1 MKKILSLLLLMLL
14 MFTAGCGTVA
24 SAENL
29 VVYFLD
35 VGQADAAILQCG
47 DEVMMIDGGESSDSS
62 LIYSYLTKTLGITHI
77 DYMIATHPHSDHIGG
92 LSGALNA
99 CSVGVVYSPVRSY
112 DSKQFSSLV
121 KYTQKQG
128 LDMTV
133 PEVGDSFAFGDA
145 QVQFLSPMTEYSN
158 INDCSIVVRITHGS
172 NTFLFTGDA
181 EWDAEH
187 DMVAS
192 GYDLSATVLKVG
204 HHGSDTSSS
213 YVFLREVMPKYA
225 VISCGEGNSYGH
237 PTEAVLSRLR
247 DAGTQVFR
255 TDLQGDIICV
265 SDGNELTFAV
275 EKNADYESIWQGADS
290 YVPVLPPAYEE
301 AEKPDSSAAVYIGN
315 KNSKKFHYASCSSV
329 KDMKEKN
336 KVELNTREEAIEK
349 GYVPCKN
356 CNP

>member
-1 MKKILSLLLLMLL
+1 MKKVLSLLLLMLL

-77 DYMIATHPHSDHIGG
+77 DYMIATHPHADHIGG

-99 CSVGVVYSPVRSY
+99 CSVGVVYSPVRSN

-121 KYTQKQG
+121 KYVQKQG
-128 LDMTV
+128 RELTV
-133 PEVGDSFAFGDA
+133 PEISDSFAFGDA
-145 QVQFLSPMTEYSN
+145 QVQFLSPMKEYSN
-158 INDCSIVVRITHGS
+158 INDCSIVVRITHGN

-187 DMVAS
+187 DMVDS
-192 GYDLSATVLKVG
+192 GYDLSAAVLKVG

-225 VISCGEGNSYGH
+225 VISCGKDNSYGH
-237 PTEAVLSRLR
+237 PTEDVLSRLR
-247 DAGTQVFR
+247 DVGAQIIR
-255 TDLQGDIICV
+255 TDLQGDVVFV
-265 SDGNELTFAV
+265 SDGTTLSFGT
-275 EKNADYESIWQGADS
+275 EKCADAQMLWKSGGAT
-290 YVPVLPPAYEE
+290 
-301 AEKPDSSAAVYIGN
+301 N
-315 KNSKKFHYASCSSV
+315 
-329 KDMKEKN
+329 
-336 KVELNTREEAIEK
+336 
-349 GYVPCKN
+349 
-356 CNP
+356 

>member
-14 MFTAGCGTVA
+14 MFTAGRGTVA

-62 LIYSYLTKTLGITHI
+62 RIYSYLTKTLGITYI
-77 DYMIATHPHSDHIGG
+77 DYMIATHPHADHIGG

-99 CSVGVVYSPVRSY
+99 CSVGVVYSPVTSY

-128 LDMTV
+128 CDLTV

-145 QVQFLSPMTEYSN
+145 QVQFLSPAMEYN
-158 INDCSIVVRITHGS
+158 NVNDCSIVVRITHGS
-172 NTFLFTGDA
+172 NTFLFAGDA

-187 DMVAS
+187 DMLSS

-225 VISCGEGNSYGH
+225 VISCGKDNSYGH
-237 PTEAVLSRLR
+237 PTEGALSRLR
-247 DAGTQVFR
+247 DVGAQIFR
-255 TDLQGDIICV
+255 TDLQGNVVFV
-265 SDGNELTFAV
+265 SDGTTLSFGT
-275 EKNADYESIWQGADS
+275 EKYADAQMLWKSGGAT
-290 YVPVLPPAYEE
+290 
-301 AEKPDSSAAVYIGN
+301 N
-315 KNSKKFHYASCSSV
+315 
-329 KDMKEKN
+329 
-336 KVELNTREEAIEK
+336 
-349 GYVPCKN
+349 
-356 CNP
+356 

>member
-77 DYMIATHPHSDHIGG
+77 DYMIATHPHADHIGG

-121 KYTQKQG
+121 KYVQKQG
-128 LDMTV
+128 RELTV
-133 PEVGDSFAFGDA
+133 PEVGDGFSFGDA
-145 QVQFLSPMTEYSN
+145 QVQFLSPSRKYSN
-158 INDCSIVVRITHGS
+158 TNDCSIVVRIIHGT

-187 DMVAS
+187 DMLSS

-225 VISCGEGNSYGH
+225 VISCGKDNSYGH
-237 PTEAVLSRLR
+237 PTEDVLSRLR
-247 DAGTQVFR
+247 DVGAQIFR
-255 TDLQGDIICV
+255 TDLQGDVVFV
-265 SDGNELTFAV
+265 SDGTTLSFGT
-275 EKNADYESIWQGADS
+275 EKYSDAQMLWKSGGVTN
-290 YVPVLPPAYEE
+290 
-301 AEKPDSSAAVYIGN
+301 
-315 KNSKKFHYASCSSV
+315 
-329 KDMKEKN
+329 
-336 KVELNTREEAIEK
+336 
-349 GYVPCKN
+349 
-356 CNP
+356 

>member
-14 MFTAGCGTVA
+14 MFTAGCGTIA

-29 VVYFLD
+29 LVYFLGD
-35 VGQADAAILQCG
+35 GQADAAILQCG

-77 DYMIATHPHSDHIGG
+77 DYMIATHPHTDHIGG

-121 KYTQKQG
+121 KYVQKQG
-128 LDMTV
+128 RELTV
-133 PEVGDSFAFGDA
+133 PEIGDSFAFGDA
-145 QVQFLSPMTEYSN
+145 QVQFLSPMKEYSN
-158 INDCSIVVRITHGS
+158 INDCSIVVRITHGN

-187 DMVAS
+187 DMVDS
-192 GYDLSATVLKVG
+192 GYDLSAAVLKVG

-225 VISCGEGNSYGH
+225 VISCGKDNSYGH

-247 DAGTQVFR
+247 DVSAQILR
-255 TDLQGDIICV
+255 TDLQGDVVFV
-265 SDGNELTFAV
+265 SDGTTLSFGT
-275 EKNADYESIWQGADS
+275 EKYADAQMLWKSGG
-290 YVPVLPPAYEE
+290 VT
-301 AEKPDSSAAVYIGN
+301 N
-315 KNSKKFHYASCSSV
+315 
-329 KDMKEKN
+329 
-336 KVELNTREEAIEK
+336 
-349 GYVPCKN
+349 
-356 CNP
+356 

>member
-1 MKKILSLLLLMLL
+1 MKKVIPLLLAMLL
-14 MFTAGCGTVA
+14 FCTIGSGIVA
-24 SAENL
+24 AEEEL
-29 VVYFLD
+29 IIHFLD

-47 DEVMMIDGGESSDSS
+47 DEVMMIDGGESSESS
-62 LIYSYLTKTLGITHI
+62 LIYSYLTKTLGITRI
-77 DYMIATHPHSDHIGG
+77 DYMIATHPHADHIGG

-99 CSVGVVYSPVRSY
+99 CSVEVVYSPVTSY

-128 LDMTV
+128 RNLTV
-133 PEVGDSFAFGDA
+133 PEVGDSFTFGDA
-145 QVQFLSPMTEYSN
+145 QVQFLSPSQTYSN

-172 NTFLFTGDA
+172 NTFLFAGDA

-187 DMVAS
+187 DMLLS

-204 HHGSDTSSS
+204 HHGSDTSTS
-213 YVFLREVMPKYA
+213 YVFLREVMPQYA

-247 DAGTQVFR
+247 DAGTQLFR
-255 TDLQGDIICV
+255 TDLQGDIVCV

-275 EKNADYESIWQGADS
+275 EKNTDYESIWQGADS
-290 YVPVLPPAYEE
+290 DVSVLPPAYEE

-315 KNSKKFHYASCSSV
+315 KKSKKFHYASCSSV

>member
-128 LDMTV
+128 RDLTV

-145 QVQFLSPMTEYSN
+145 QVQFLSPMKEYSN
-158 INDCSIVVRITHGS
+158 INDCSIVVRITHGN

-187 DMVAS
+187 DMVDS
-192 GYDLSATVLKVG
+192 GYDLSAAVLKVG

-225 VISCGEGNSYGH
+225 VISCGKDNSYGH

-247 DAGTQVFR
+247 DVSAQIFR
-255 TDLQGDIICV
+255 TDLQGDVVFV
-265 SDGNELTFAV
+265 SDGTTLSFGT
-275 EKNADYESIWQGADS
+275 EKYADAQMLWKSGG
-290 YVPVLPPAYEE
+290 VT
-301 AEKPDSSAAVYIGN
+301 N
-315 KNSKKFHYASCSSV
+315 
-329 KDMKEKN
+329 
-336 KVELNTREEAIEK
+336 
-349 GYVPCKN
+349 
-356 CNP
+356 

>member
-1 MKKILSLLLLMLL
+1 MKKVLSLLLLMLL

-77 DYMIATHPHSDHIGG
+77 DYMIATHPHADHIGG

-99 CSVGVVYSPVRSY
+99 CSVGVVYSPVTSY

-128 LDMTV
+128 RDLTV
-133 PEVGDSFAFGDA
+133 PEVGDSFSFGDA
-145 QVQFLSPMTEYSN
+145 QVQFISPSQKYSN
-158 INDCSIVVRITHGS
+158 TNDSSIVVRIIHGI

-187 DMVAS
+187 DMVDS
-192 GYDLSATVLKVG
+192 GYDLSAAVLKVG

-225 VISCGEGNSYGH
+225 VISCGKDNSYGH

-255 TDLQGDIICV
+255 TDLQGDIMCV

-275 EKNADYESIWQGADS
+275 EKNADNESIWRGADS
-290 YVPVLPPAYEE
+290 YAPVLPPAYEE
-301 AEKPDSSAAVYIGN
+301 AEKPYSSA
-315 KNSKKFHYASCSSV
+315 
-329 KDMKEKN
+329 E
-336 KVELNTREEAIEK
+336 
-349 GYVPCKN
+349 PCAGDTTFPKRTA
-356 CNP
+356 C

>member
-1 MKKILSLLLLMLL
+1 MKKVLSLLLLMLL

-77 DYMIATHPHSDHIGG
+77 DYMIATHPHADHIGS

-99 CSVGVVYSPVRSY
+99 CSVGVVYSPVTSY

-128 LDMTV
+128 RDLTV

-145 QVQFLSPMTEYSN
+145 QVQFLSPSQKYSN
-158 INDCSIVVRITHGS
+158 TNDSSIVVRIVHGI
-172 NTFLFTGDA
+172 NTFLFAGDA

-187 DMVAS
+187 DMVDS

-225 VISCGEGNSYGH
+225 VISCGKDNSYDH
-237 PTEAVLSRLR
+237 PTEGVLSRLR
-247 DAGTQVFR
+247 DVGAQIFR
-255 TDLQGDIICV
+255 TDLQGDVVFV
-265 SDGNELTFAV
+265 SDGTTLSFGT
-275 EKNADYESIWQGADS
+275 EKNADAQMLWKSGGAT
-290 YVPVLPPAYEE
+290 
-301 AEKPDSSAAVYIGN
+301 N
-315 KNSKKFHYASCSSV
+315 
-329 KDMKEKN
+329 
-336 KVELNTREEAIEK
+336 
-349 GYVPCKN
+349 
-356 CNP
+356 

>member
-29 VVYFLD
+29 VVYFLN

-62 LIYSYLTKTLGITHI
+62 LIYSYLSKTLGITHI
-77 DYMIATHPHSDHIGG
+77 DYMIATHPHADHIGG

-99 CSVGVVYSPVRSY
+99 CSVGVVYSPVTSY

-128 LDMTV
+128 HELTV
-133 PEVGDSFAFGDA
+133 PEVGISFAFGDA
-145 QVQFLSPMTEYSN
+145 QVQFLSPVTEYSN

-225 VISCGEGNSYGH
+225 VISCGKDNSYGH
-237 PTEAVLSRLR
+237 PTEGALSRLR
-247 DAGTQVFR
+247 DVGAQVFR
-255 TDLQGDIICV
+255 TDMQGDVVFV
-265 SDGNELTFAV
+265 SDGTALSFGTV
-275 EKNADYESIWQGADS
+275 KYADTQMLWKSGGAT
-290 YVPVLPPAYEE
+290 
-301 AEKPDSSAAVYIGN
+301 N
-315 KNSKKFHYASCSSV
+315 
-329 KDMKEKN
+329 
-336 KVELNTREEAIEK
+336 
-349 GYVPCKN
+349 
-356 CNP
+356 

>member
-1 MKKILSLLLLMLL
+1 M
-14 MFTAGCGTVA
+14 
-24 SAENL
+24 
-29 VVYFLD
+29 
-35 VGQADAAILQCG
+35 
-47 DEVMMIDGGESSDSS
+47 
-62 LIYSYLTKTLGITHI
+62 
-77 DYMIATHPHSDHIGG
+77 
-92 LSGALNA
+92 
-99 CSVGVVYSPVRSY
+99 YSPVTSY

-128 LDMTV
+128 RDLTV

-145 QVQFLSPMTEYSN
+145 QVQFLSPAMEYSDV
-158 INDCSIVVRITHGS
+158 NDCSIVVRITHGS
-172 NTFLFTGDA
+172 NTFLFSGDA

-187 DMVAS
+187 DMLSS
-192 GYDLSATVLKVG
+192 GYDLSAMVLKVG
-204 HHGSDTSSS
+204 HHGSDTSTS

-275 EKNADYESIWQGADS
+275 EKNADYESILQGADS

>member
-1 MKKILSLLLLMLL
+1 MKKILSSLLLMLL
-14 MFTAGCGTVA
+14 MFTAGCGTIA

-29 VVYFLD
+29 LVYFLD

-77 DYMIATHPHSDHIGG
+77 DYMIATHPHADHIGG

-121 KYTQKQG
+121 KYVQKQG
-128 LDMTV
+128 RELTV
-133 PEVGDSFAFGDA
+133 PEIGDSFAFGDA
-145 QVQFLSPMTEYSN
+145 QVQFLSPMKEYSN
-158 INDCSIVVRITHGS
+158 INDCSIVVRITHGN

-187 DMVAS
+187 DMVDS
-192 GYDLSATVLKVG
+192 GYDLSAAVLKVG

-247 DAGTQVFR
+247 DVGAQVFR
-255 TDLQGDIICV
+255 TDLQGDVVFV
-265 SDGNELTFAV
+265 SDGTTLSFGT
-275 EKNADYESIWQGADS
+275 EKYADAQMLWKSGG
-290 YVPVLPPAYEE
+290 VT
-301 AEKPDSSAAVYIGN
+301 N
-315 KNSKKFHYASCSSV
+315 
-329 KDMKEKN
+329 
-336 KVELNTREEAIEK
+336 
-349 GYVPCKN
+349 
-356 CNP
+356 

>member
-77 DYMIATHPHSDHIGG
+77 DYMIATHPHADHIGG

-121 KYTQKQG
+121 KYVQKQG
-128 LDMTV
+128 HELTV
-133 PEVGDSFAFGDA
+133 PEIGDSFAFGDA
-145 QVQFLSPMTEYSN
+145 QVQFLSPMKEYSN
-158 INDCSIVVRITHGS
+158 INDCSIVVRITHGN

-187 DMVAS
+187 DMVDS

-225 VISCGEGNSYGH
+225 VISCGKDNSYGH
-237 PTEAVLSRLR
+237 PTEGVLSRLR
-247 DAGTQVFR
+247 DVGAQIFR
-255 TDLQGDIICV
+255 TDLQGNVVFV
-265 SDGNELTFAV
+265 SDGTTLSFGT
-275 EKNADYESIWQGADS
+275 EKYADAQMLWKSGGAT
-290 YVPVLPPAYEE
+290 
-301 AEKPDSSAAVYIGN
+301 N
-315 KNSKKFHYASCSSV
+315 
-329 KDMKEKN
+329 
-336 KVELNTREEAIEK
+336 
-349 GYVPCKN
+349 
-356 CNP
+356 

>member
-14 MFTAGCGTVA
+14 MFTAGCGTIA

-29 VVYFLD
+29 LVYFLD

-77 DYMIATHPHSDHIGG
+77 DYMIATHPHADHIGG

-121 KYTQKQG
+121 KYTQKQRRD
-128 LDMTV
+128 LTV
-133 PEVGDSFAFGDA
+133 PEVGDSFSFGDA
-145 QVQFLSPMTEYSN
+145 QVQFLSPMKEYSN
-158 INDCSIVVRITHGS
+158 INDSSIVVRIIHGI
-172 NTFLFTGDA
+172 NTFLFAGDA
-181 EWDAEH
+181 EWEAEH
-187 DMVAS
+187 DMVDS

-247 DAGTQVFR
+247 DVGAQVFR
-255 TDLQGDIICV
+255 TDLQGDVVFV
-265 SDGNELTFAV
+265 SDGTALSFGT
-275 EKNADYESIWQGADS
+275 EKYADAQMLWKSGRAT
-290 YVPVLPPAYEE
+290 
-301 AEKPDSSAAVYIGN
+301 N
-315 KNSKKFHYASCSSV
+315 
-329 KDMKEKN
+329 
-336 KVELNTREEAIEK
+336 
-349 GYVPCKN
+349 
-356 CNP
+356 

>member
-1 MKKILSLLLLMLL
+1 MKKVITLLLAMLL
-14 MFTAGCGTVA
+14 FLTVDSDMVA
-24 SAENL
+24 SAEEL
-29 VVYFLD
+29 IIHYLD

-77 DYMIATHPHSDHIGG
+77 DYMIATHPHADHIGG

-99 CSVGVVYSPVRSY
+99 CSVGAVYSPVTSY

-128 LDMTV
+128 RDLTV
-133 PEVGDSFAFGDA
+133 PEVGGSFTFGDV
-145 QVQFLSPMTEYSN
+145 QVQFLSPSQTYSN

-172 NTFLFTGDA
+172 NTFLFAGDA

-187 DMVAS
+187 DMLAS

-204 HHGSDTSSS
+204 HHGGDTSTS

-225 VISCGEGNSYGH
+225 VISCGESNSYGH

-255 TDLQGDIICV
+255 TDLQGNIVCV

-275 EKNADYESIWQGADS
+275 EKNADCKSIWQGPDS
-290 YVPVLPPAYEE
+290 YVPVLPSAFEE
-301 AEKPDSSAAVYIGN
+301 AEKPDSSDAVYIGN
-315 KNSKKFHYASCSSV
+315 KKSKRFHYASCSSV

>member
-77 DYMIATHPHSDHIGG
+77 DYMIATHPHADHIGG

-99 CSVGVVYSPVRSY
+99 CSVGVVYSPVTSY

-121 KYTQKQG
+121 KYVQKQG
-128 LDMTV
+128 RELTV
-133 PEVGDSFAFGDA
+133 PEIGDSFAFGDA
-145 QVQFLSPMTEYSN
+145 QVQFLSPMKEYSN
-158 INDCSIVVRITHGS
+158 INDCSIVVRITHGN

-187 DMVAS
+187 DMVDS
-192 GYDLSATVLKVG
+192 GYDLSAAVLKVG

-225 VISCGEGNSYGH
+225 VISCGKDNSYGH

-247 DAGTQVFR
+247 DVGAQVFR
-255 TDLQGDIICV
+255 TDLQGDVVFV
-265 SDGNELTFAV
+265 SDGTTLSFGT
-275 EKNADYESIWQGADS
+275 EKYADAQMLWKSGG
-290 YVPVLPPAYEE
+290 VT
-301 AEKPDSSAAVYIGN
+301 N
-315 KNSKKFHYASCSSV
+315 
-329 KDMKEKN
+329 
-336 KVELNTREEAIEK
+336 
-349 GYVPCKN
+349 
-356 CNP
+356 

>member
-14 MFTAGCGTVA
+14 MFAAGCGTVA

-47 DEVMMIDGGESSDSS
+47 DEVMMIDGGESADSS

-77 DYMIATHPHSDHIGG
+77 DYMIATHPHADHIGG

-99 CSVGVVYSPVRSY
+99 CSVGVVYSPVTSY

-128 LDMTV
+128 RDLTV

-145 QVQFLSPMTEYSN
+145 QVQFLSPSQKYSN
-158 INDCSIVVRITHGS
+158 TNDSSIVVRIIHGV
-172 NTFLFTGDA
+172 NTFLFAGDA

-225 VISCGEGNSYGH
+225 VISCGKDNSYGH
-237 PTEAVLSRLR
+237 PTEGALSRLR
-247 DAGTQVFR
+247 DVGAQVFR
-255 TDLQGDIICV
+255 TDMQGDVVFV
-265 SDGNELTFAV
+265 SDGTALSFGTV
-275 EKNADYESIWQGADS
+275 KYADAQMLWKSGGAT
-290 YVPVLPPAYEE
+290 
-301 AEKPDSSAAVYIGN
+301 N
-315 KNSKKFHYASCSSV
+315 
-329 KDMKEKN
+329 
-336 KVELNTREEAIEK
+336 
-349 GYVPCKN
+349 
-356 CNP
+356 

>member
-77 DYMIATHPHSDHIGG
+77 DYMIATHPHADHIGG

-99 CSVGVVYSPVRSY
+99 CSVGVIYSPVRSN

-121 KYTQKQG
+121 KYVQKQG
-128 LDMTV
+128 RELTV
-133 PEVGDSFAFGDA
+133 PEIGDSFAFGDA
-145 QVQFLSPMTEYSN
+145 QVQFLSPMKEYSN
-158 INDCSIVVRITHGS
+158 INDCSIVVRITHGN

-187 DMVAS
+187 DMVDS
-192 GYDLSATVLKVG
+192 GYDLSAAVLKVG

-225 VISCGEGNSYGH
+225 VISCGKDNSYGH

-247 DAGTQVFR
+247 DVSAQILR
-255 TDLQGDIICV
+255 TDLQGDVVFV
-265 SDGNELTFAV
+265 SDGSTLSFGT
-275 EKNADYESIWQGADS
+275 EKYTDAQMLWKSGGVTN
-290 YVPVLPPAYEE
+290 
-301 AEKPDSSAAVYIGN
+301 
-315 KNSKKFHYASCSSV
+315 
-329 KDMKEKN
+329 
-336 KVELNTREEAIEK
+336 
-349 GYVPCKN
+349 
-356 CNP
+356 

>member
-1 MKKILSLLLLMLL
+1 MKKILSSLLLMLL
-14 MFTAGCGTVA
+14 MFTAGCGTIA

-29 VVYFLD
+29 LVYFLD

-128 LDMTV
+128 RDLTV
-133 PEVGDSFAFGDA
+133 PKVGDSFSFGDA
-145 QVQFLSPMTEYSN
+145 QVQFLSPMKEYSN
-158 INDCSIVVRITHGS
+158 INDSSIVVRIIHGI
-172 NTFLFTGDA
+172 NTFLFAGDA
-181 EWDAEH
+181 EWEAEH
-187 DMVAS
+187 DMVDS

-247 DAGTQVFR
+247 DVGAQVFR
-255 TDLQGDIICV
+255 TDLQGDVVFV
-265 SDGNELTFAV
+265 SDGTTLSFGT
-275 EKNADYESIWQGADS
+275 EKYADAQMLWKSGG
-290 YVPVLPPAYEE
+290 VT
-301 AEKPDSSAAVYIGN
+301 N
-315 KNSKKFHYASCSSV
+315 
-329 KDMKEKN
+329 
-336 KVELNTREEAIEK
+336 
-349 GYVPCKN
+349 
-356 CNP
+356 

>member
-1 MKKILSLLLLMLL
+1 MKKVITLFFTMLL
-14 MFTAGCGTVA
+14 FITVDSNIVA
-24 SAENL
+24 AAEEL
-29 VVYFLD
+29 IIHFLD

-47 DEVMMIDGGESSDSS
+47 DEVLMIDGGESADSS
-62 LIYSYLTKTLGITHI
+62 LIYSFLTKTLGITHI
-77 DYMIATHPHSDHIGG
+77 DYMIATHPHADHIGG

-99 CSVGVVYSPVRSY
+99 CSVGVVYSPVRSF

-128 LDMTV
+128 RDLTM
-133 PEVGDSFAFGDA
+133 PEVGDIFFFGDA
-145 QVQFLSPMTEYSN
+145 QVQFLSPSTEYSN
-158 INDCSIVVRITHGS
+158 INDCSIVVRITHGN
-172 NTFLFTGDA
+172 NTFLFMGDA

-187 DMVAS
+187 DMVDS

-213 YVFLREVMPKYA
+213 YVFLRKVMPKYA
-225 VISCGEGNSYGH
+225 VISCGKDNSYGH

-255 TDLQGDIICV
+255 TDLQGDIVCV
-265 SDGNELTFAV
+265 SDGDELTFAV

-301 AEKPDSSAAVYIGN
+301 AEKQDSSAAVYIGN
-315 KNSKKFHYASCSSV
+315 KKSKKFHYASCSSV

-336 KVELNTREEAIEK
+336 MVELNTREEAIKK

>member
-62 LIYSYLTKTLGITHI
+62 LIYSYLSKTLGITHI
-77 DYMIATHPHSDHIGG
+77 DYMIATHPHADHIGG

-99 CSVGVVYSPVRSY
+99 CSVGVVYSPVTSY

-128 LDMTV
+128 HELTV
-133 PEVGDSFAFGDA
+133 PEVGISFAFGDA
-145 QVQFLSPMTEYSN
+145 QVQFLSPVTEYSN

-225 VISCGEGNSYGH
+225 VISCGKANSYGH
-237 PTEAVLSRLR
+237 PTEGALSRLR
-247 DAGTQVFR
+247 DVGAQVFR
-255 TDLQGDIICV
+255 TDMQGDVVFV
-265 SDGNELTFAV
+265 SDGTALSFGTV
-275 EKNADYESIWQGADS
+275 KYADTQMLWKSGGAT
-290 YVPVLPPAYEE
+290 
-301 AEKPDSSAAVYIGN
+301 N
-315 KNSKKFHYASCSSV
+315 
-329 KDMKEKN
+329 
-336 KVELNTREEAIEK
+336 
-349 GYVPCKN
+349 
-356 CNP
+356 

>member
-1 MKKILSLLLLMLL
+1 MKKMLSLLLLMLL
-14 MFTAGCGTVA
+14 TFTAGCGTIA

-29 VVYFLD
+29 LVYFLD

-99 CSVGVVYSPVRSY
+99 CSVGVVYSPVRSC

-128 LDMTV
+128 RDLTV
-133 PEVGDSFAFGDA
+133 PEVGDSFSFGDA
-145 QVQFLSPMTEYSN
+145 QVQFLSPMKEYSD
-158 INDCSIVVRITHGS
+158 INDCSIVVRITHGN

-181 EWDAEH
+181 EWEAEH
-187 DMVAS
+187 DMVDS
-192 GYDLSATVLKVG
+192 GYDLYATVLKVG

-247 DAGTQVFR
+247 DVGAQVFR
-255 TDLQGDIICV
+255 TDLQGDVVFV
-265 SDGNELTFAV
+265 SDGTTLSFGT
-275 EKNADYESIWQGADS
+275 EKYADAQMLWKSGG
-290 YVPVLPPAYEE
+290 VT
-301 AEKPDSSAAVYIGN
+301 N
-315 KNSKKFHYASCSSV
+315 
-329 KDMKEKN
+329 
-336 KVELNTREEAIEK
+336 
-349 GYVPCKN
+349 
-356 CNP
+356 

>member
-14 MFTAGCGTVA
+14 TFTAGCGTIA

-29 VVYFLD
+29 LVYFLD
-35 VGQADAAILQCG
+35 DGQADAAILQCG

-77 DYMIATHPHSDHIGG
+77 DYMIATHPHIDHIGG

-121 KYTQKQG
+121 KYVQKQG
-128 LDMTV
+128 RELTV
-133 PEVGDSFAFGDA
+133 PEIGDSFAFGDA
-145 QVQFLSPMTEYSN
+145 QVQFLSPMKEYSN
-158 INDCSIVVRITHGS
+158 INDCSIVVRITHGN

-187 DMVAS
+187 DMVDS

-247 DAGTQVFR
+247 DVGAQVFR
-255 TDLQGDIICV
+255 TDLQGDVVFV
-265 SDGNELTFAV
+265 SDGTALSFGT
-275 EKNADYESIWQGADS
+275 EKYADAQMLWTSGG
-290 YVPVLPPAYEE
+290 VT
-301 AEKPDSSAAVYIGN
+301 N
-315 KNSKKFHYASCSSV
+315 
-329 KDMKEKN
+329 
-336 KVELNTREEAIEK
+336 
-349 GYVPCKN
+349 
-356 CNP
+356 

>member
-1 MKKILSLLLLMLL
+1 MKKILYLLLLMLL

-29 VVYFLD
+29 IVYFLD

-47 DEVMMIDGGESSDSS
+47 DDVMMIDGGESSDSS

-77 DYMIATHPHSDHIGG
+77 DYMIATHPHADHIGG

-99 CSVGVVYSPVRSY
+99 CSVGVVYSPVTSY

-128 LDMTV
+128 RDLTV
-133 PEVGDSFAFGDA
+133 PEVGDSFSFGDA
-145 QVQFLSPMTEYSN
+145 QVQFISPSQKYSN
-158 INDCSIVVRITHGS
+158 TNDSSIVVRIVHGI
-172 NTFLFTGDA
+172 NTFLFAGDA
-181 EWDAEH
+181 EWEAEH
-187 DMVAS
+187 DMVDS

-225 VISCGEGNSYGH
+225 VISCGKGNSYGH

-247 DAGTQVFR
+247 DVGAQVFR
-255 TDLQGDIICV
+255 TDMQGDVVFV
-265 SDGNELTFAV
+265 SDGSALSFGT
-275 EKNADYESIWQGADS
+275 EKYADAQMLWKSGGAT
-290 YVPVLPPAYEE
+290 
-301 AEKPDSSAAVYIGN
+301 N
-315 KNSKKFHYASCSSV
+315 
-329 KDMKEKN
+329 
-336 KVELNTREEAIEK
+336 
-349 GYVPCKN
+349 
-356 CNP
+356 

>member
-1 MKKILSLLLLMLL
+1 MKKILSSLLLMLL
-14 MFTAGCGTVA
+14 MFTAGCGTIA

-29 VVYFLD
+29 LVYFLD

-77 DYMIATHPHSDHIGG
+77 DYMIATHPHADHIGG

-99 CSVGVVYSPVRSY
+99 CSVGVVYSPVTSY

-128 LDMTV
+128 RDLTV

-145 QVQFLSPMTEYSN
+145 HVQFLSPSQKYSN
-158 INDCSIVVRITHGS
+158 TNDSSIVVRIVHGI
-172 NTFLFTGDA
+172 NTFLFAGDA

-187 DMVAS
+187 DMVDS

-225 VISCGEGNSYGH
+225 VISCGKDNSYGH
-237 PTEAVLSRLR
+237 PTEGVLSRLR
-247 DAGTQVFR
+247 DVGAQIFR
-255 TDLQGDIICV
+255 TDLQGDVVFV
-265 SDGNELTFAV
+265 SDGTTLSFGT
-275 EKNADYESIWQGADS
+275 EKNADVQMLWKSGRAT
-290 YVPVLPPAYEE
+290 
-301 AEKPDSSAAVYIGN
+301 N
-315 KNSKKFHYASCSSV
+315 
-329 KDMKEKN
+329 
-336 KVELNTREEAIEK
+336 
-349 GYVPCKN
+349 
-356 CNP
+356 

>member
-29 VVYFLD
+29 AVYFLD
-35 VGQADAAILQCG
+35 VGQDDAAILQCG

-77 DYMIATHPHSDHIGG
+77 DYMIATHPHADHIGG

-99 CSVGVVYSPVRSY
+99 CSVGVVYSPVRYY

-121 KYTQKQG
+121 KYVQKQG
-128 LDMTV
+128 RELTV

-145 QVQFLSPMTEYSN
+145 QVQFLSPMMEYN
-158 INDCSIVVRITHGS
+158 NVNDCSIVVRITHGS
-172 NTFLFTGDA
+172 NTFLFAGDA
-181 EWDAEH
+181 EWEAEH
-187 DMVAS
+187 DMLSS
-192 GYDLSATVLKVG
+192 GYDLSATLLKVG

-247 DAGTQVFR
+247 DVGAQVFR
-255 TDLQGDIICV
+255 TDLQGDVVFV
-265 SDGNELTFAV
+265 SDGSALSFGT
-275 EKNADYESIWQGADS
+275 EKYADAQMLWKSGRAT
-290 YVPVLPPAYEE
+290 
-301 AEKPDSSAAVYIGN
+301 N
-315 KNSKKFHYASCSSV
+315 
-329 KDMKEKN
+329 
-336 KVELNTREEAIEK
+336 
-349 GYVPCKN
+349 
-356 CNP
+356 

>member
-62 LIYSYLTKTLGITHI
+62 LIYSYLSKTLGITHI
-77 DYMIATHPHSDHIGG
+77 DYMIATHPHADHIGG

-99 CSVGVVYSPVRSY
+99 CSVGVVYSPVTSY

-128 LDMTV
+128 HELTV
-133 PEVGDSFAFGDA
+133 PEVGISFAFGDA
-145 QVQFLSPMTEYSN
+145 QVQFLSPVTEYSN

-225 VISCGEGNSYGH
+225 VISCGKDNSYGH
-237 PTEAVLSRLR
+237 PTEGALSRLR
-247 DAGTQVFR
+247 DVGAQVFR
-255 TDLQGDIICV
+255 TDMQGDVVFV
-265 SDGNELTFAV
+265 SDGTALSFGTV
-275 EKNADYESIWQGADS
+275 KYADTQMLWKSGGAT
-290 YVPVLPPAYEE
+290 
-301 AEKPDSSAAVYIGN
+301 N
-315 KNSKKFHYASCSSV
+315 
-329 KDMKEKN
+329 
-336 KVELNTREEAIEK
+336 
-349 GYVPCKN
+349 
-356 CNP
+356 